1 MNPQFDVDTA
11 TRAYLNLV
19 QGPARAVSDR
29 YFEGGEWLLLWGM
42 LVAVAV
48 YWLVLATGWSARW
61 RDAVERRTRRRWLV
75 PALYAVPF
83 TIVTSLLMLPWSF
96 YTDYL
101 REHQYGMSNQT
112 LPAWAGDA
120 AKMLGLGLV
129 GNILILTILFV
140 ALRRFPRAWWVWGAG
155 GAAGLIALGALIF
168 PIFIAPAFN
177 NYTELPAGPLRER
190 IVAVARAHDIPA
202 DHIYVSDAS
211 RQTKRI
217 SANVS
222 GIGPTIRITL
232 NDNLL
237 NRTTPDE
244 VVAVM
249 GHEMGHYVL
258 RHIWWLVAGMTLI
271 FALLFFA
278 ASRVGPWL
286 IRRNPRW
293 GVRDLADPAAAPVLL
308 ALVAVGALVLTPVQ
322 NNMIRH
328 NEVSAD
334 AFGLDAARQ
343 PDAFARTAI
352 RLSEYRKLEPG
363 AVEEFL
369 FYDHPSGAARVRAA
383 MQWKKDHVPGATM
396 ERPTLAVAK

>member
-1 MNPQFDVDTA
+1 MNPQFDVETA
-11 TRAYLNLV
+11 TRAYLALV
-19 QGPARAVSDR
+19 QGPARVASDR
-29 YFEGGEWLLLWGM
+29 YFEGAAWLLLWGTAI
-42 LVAVAV
+42 AVAV

-61 RDAVERRTRRRWLV
+61 RDAAERRTRRRWLV

-83 TIVTSLLMLPWSF
+83 TIVTSALMLPWSF

-112 LPAWAGDA
+112 AGAWAGDA
-120 AKMLGLGLV
+120 AKMLAFGLV
-129 GNILILTILFV
+129 GNILILTVLFV
-140 ALRRFPRAWWVWGAG
+140 ALRRSPRRWWMWGAG
-155 GAAGLIALGALIF
+155 GAAVLVALGALIF

-177 NYTELPAGPLRER
+177 SYTELPTGPLRDR

-202 DHIYVSDAS
+202 EHIYVSDAS

-258 RHIWWLVAGMTLI
+258 GHVWWLVLGMTAI
-271 FALLFFA
+271 FAAMFFA
-278 ASRVGPWL
+278 ASRVAPWL
-286 IRRNPRW
+286 IRRNPGWR
-293 GVRDLADPAAAPVLL
+293 VRDVADPAAAPVLL
-308 ALVAVGALVLTPVQ
+308 ALVSVGALVLKPVM
-322 NNMIRH
+322 NNMVRR

-343 PDAFARTAI
+343 PDAFARVAI

-369 FYDHPSGAARVRAA
+369 LYDHPSGAARVRAS

>member
-11 TRAYLNLV
+11 TRAYLALV
-19 QGPARAVSDR
+19 QGPARVASDR
-29 YFEGGEWLLLWGM
+29 YFEGSAWLLLWGT

-61 RDAVERRTRRRWLV
+61 RDAAERRTRRRWLV

-83 TIVTSLLMLPWSF
+83 TIVTAALTLPWSI
-96 YTDYL
+96 YTDFV

-112 LPAWAGDA
+112 FAAWAGDA

-129 GNILILTILFV
+129 GNMLILTMLFV
-140 ALRRFPRAWWVWGAG
+140 ALRRFPRAWWIWGAG
-155 GAAGLIALGALIF
+155 GAAGVIALGALIF

-177 NYTELPAGPLRER
+177 TYGELPAGPLRDR

-237 NRTTPDE
+237 RRTTPDE

-258 RHIWWLVAGMTLI
+258 NHIWWLVAELTAL
-271 FALLFFA
+271 FAAMFFA
-278 ASRVGPWL
+278 ASRVAPWL

-293 GVRDLADPAAAPVLL
+293 RVRDLADPAAAPVLL
-308 ALVAVGALVLTPVQ
+308 ALVSVAALVLKPVQ

-328 NEVSAD
+328 NEVAAD

-343 PDAFARTAI
+343 PDAFARTAL
-352 RLSEYRKLEPG
+352 RLSEYRKLSPG
-363 AVEEFL
+363 PVEEFL
-369 FYDHPSGAARVRAA
+369 LYDHPSGENRIRAS
-383 MQWKKDHVPGATM
+383 MQWKKDHVPNATM
-396 ERPTLAVAK
+396 ERPTLAVAP